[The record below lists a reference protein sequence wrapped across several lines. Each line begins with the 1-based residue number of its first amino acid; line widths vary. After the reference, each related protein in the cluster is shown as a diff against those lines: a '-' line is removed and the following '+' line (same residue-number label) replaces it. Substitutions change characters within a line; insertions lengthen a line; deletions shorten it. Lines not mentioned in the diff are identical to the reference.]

1 MGDLRGW
8 DEVKW
13 TERRKD
19 VRRNEMQRNMMGN
32 RESRE
37 SKGAG

>member
-8 DEVKW
+8 DEVKC

-19 VRRNEMQRNMMGN
+19 VRRNEELYDGK
-32 RESRE
+32 EE
-37 SKGAG
+37 SKGVR